1 MRISI
6 CLFACLLSAQP
17 SYADIVQVPLLEDG
31 SVNVEEALSGFQLAF
46 PIVENGVQS
55 NDFFGKLLGEH
66 FSGEVLRAD
75 AIQDFTLIIEA
86 PTLSEHG
93 NFLIAVLATD
103 AICSRSGLRPGMV
116 LWSETK
122 SRNGAAWEVT
132 TSCAAATDWR
142 LSDTPS

>member
-6 CLFACLLSAQP
+6 CLLAFLLSAQP
-17 SYADIVQVPLLEDG
+17 LYADLVQVPLLADG

-46 PIVENGVQS
+46 PIAEGGAQS
-55 NDFFGKLLGEH
+55 INFSGKILGEH
-66 FSGEVLRAD
+66 FSGGALRAD
-75 AIQDFTLIIEA
+75 TLQDFALAIEA

-103 AICSRSGLRPGMV
+103 AICGRRGLRSGTV

-122 SRNGAAWEVT
+122 NHNGAAWEVT
-132 TSCAAATDWR
+132 TSCAPAPD
-142 LSDTPS
+142 